1 MLSFLKK
8 KPPQCSAVIVA
19 AGSARRM
26 GGIDKIMADLG
37 GKPVIYHAIRAFE
50 DNPNIHEIIVVTRD
64 DLIGPVSQWCA
75 AWDCG
80 KVRFVLSG
88 GEDRLSSVSIGCG
101 AVSKKSGLIAVHDG
115 ARPLVSQEIITETV
129 QKAAKFGAAAPA
141 IPLKDTVK
149 QAQNGAVTATPD
161 RSCLFA
167 VQTPQIFDADLLRA
181 ALKNATDKSLPVTDD
196 CSCVEALGMR
206 VMLTE
211 GEERNLK
218 ITTPTDLKIAK
229 LWLEGEEA

>member
-8 KPPQCSAVIVA
+8 KPFCSAVIVA

-26 GGIDKIMADLG
+26 EGIDKIMADLG
-37 GKPVIYHAIRAFE
+37 GKPVIYRAIRAFE
-50 DNPNIHEIIVVTRD
+50 DNPEIGEIIVVTRE
-64 DLIGPVSQWCA
+64 DLVGPISQWCA
-75 AWDCG
+75 AWDCK
-80 KVRFVLSG
+80 KVRLVLVG
-88 GEDRLSSVSIGCG
+88 GADRLSSVAAGVG
-101 AVSKKSGLIAVHDG
+101 AVNKKTTLVAVHDG
-115 ARPLVSQEIITETV
+115 ARPLVSQKIITETV
-129 QKAAKFGAAAPA
+129 QKAAKTGAAAPA
-141 IPLKDTVK
+141 VPVKDTVK

-181 ALKNATDKSLPVTDD
+181 ALKHASDKSLPVTDD

-218 ITTPTDLKIAK
+218 ITTPMDLKIAE
-229 LWLEGEEA
+229 LWLEGESL

>member
-1 MLSFLKK
+1 VLSFLKK
-8 KPPQCSAVIVA
+8 SPPPCSAVIVA

-37 GKPVIYHAIRAFE
+37 GKPVIYRAIRAFE
-50 DNPNIHEIIVVTRD
+50 DCPAIHEIIVVTRE

-75 AWDCG
+75 AWDC
-80 KVRFVLSG
+80 KKARMVLCG
-88 GEDRLSSVSIGCG
+88 GSDRLASVSIGCA
-101 AVSKKSGLIAVHDG
+101 AVSKKSKLIAVHDG
-115 ARPLVSQEIITETV
+115 ARPLVSQRIISETV
-129 QKAAKFGAAAPA
+129 AMAGKTGAAAPA
-141 IPLKDTVK
+141 IGVKDTVK

-161 RSCLFA
+161 RSSLFA

-181 ALKNATDKSLPVTDD
+181 ALKNASDKSLPVTDD

-206 VMLTE
+206 VFLTE

-218 ITTPTDLKIAK
+218 ITTPMDLKIAE